1 MKRHILL
8 NPFAHFAE
16 IQLVAAGLLA
26 TAVGSFLG
34 WQCNTRFDGVLDLH
48 FVSQTTPWQPLLD
61 NGINLLCLVIP
72 LYLVGRSINS
82 KTRLIDLVST
92 ALVARIPYYVLPLTN
107 TGGFMH
113 LASMNL
119 VENATKGAPIGLG
132 AVAANIAFAALAIVA
147 TVVFIYWLFQG
158 FQTAT
163 NSKKNLHKWI
173 FGGCIVL
180 SEVISKLLILS
191 VN

>member
-119 VENATKGAPIGLG
+119 VEMPQKVPLSGWVPWRPTSHSRPWQSWRRSYLFIGYSKGSKRPPTARKIYINGFS
-132 AVAANIAFAALAIVA
+132 VAASCLV
-147 TVVFIYWLFQG
+147 
-158 FQTAT
+158 
-163 NSKKNLHKWI
+163 K
-173 FGGCIVL
+173 
-180 SEVISKLLILS
+180 
-191 VN
+191 